1 MFALLKN
8 DCLLE
13 VFLEKQRS
21 RTGKINQPS
30 DLLFERLVKL
40 HLETPVGERKDVK
53 FVPVTI
59 NYDKVHDGES
69 FPLELLGE

>member
-30 DLLFERLVKL
+30 DLLFERLIKL
-40 HLETPVGERKDVK
+40 HFETPVGERKDVK